1 MKIFTSFFKTSV
13 TGHYQ
18 TLVDYSIFVVEI
30 RENLIKTC
38 ECGNY
43 TAFRTKID
51 TTVVE
56 NVDFL

>member
-1 MKIFTSFFKTSV
+1 MKIFASFFKPSV
-13 TGHYQ
+13 TGLYQ
-18 TLVDYSIFVVEI
+18 ALVEYSIFMVEI

-43 TAFRTKID
+43 TVFRTKID
-51 TTVVE
+51 TTVAE

>member
-1 MKIFTSFFKTSV
+1 MKIFASFFKPSV

-18 TLVDYSIFVVEI
+18 TLVDYSIFIVEI
-30 RENLIKTC
+30 RENLTETC

-51 TTVVE
+51 TTVAK
-56 NVDFL
+56 NVGFL